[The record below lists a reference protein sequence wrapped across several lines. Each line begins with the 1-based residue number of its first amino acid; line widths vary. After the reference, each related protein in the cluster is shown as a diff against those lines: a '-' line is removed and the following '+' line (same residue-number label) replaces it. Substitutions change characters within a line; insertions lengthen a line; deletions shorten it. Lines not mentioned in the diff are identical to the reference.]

1 MILLRV
7 TMEIIV
13 VAAISVGVR
22 QVTALLIAITI
33 KIISSSYSRIMVVEA
48 LALALAEKVKSPL
61 RSKKKTTR
69 S

>member
-1 MILLRV
+1 MISLRV

-13 VAAISVGVR
+13 VLAISVGVR

-33 KIISSSYSRIMVVEA
+33 KIINSSYSRIIMVEE
-48 LALALAEKVKSPL
+48 LAEMVKSPL

>member
-1 MILLRV
+1 MISLRV

-13 VAAISVGVR
+13 MLAISVGVR

-33 KIISSSYSRIMVVEA
+33 KIINSSYSRIIMVEA
-48 LALALAEKVKSPL
+48 LAEMVKSPL